1 MKSSNQ
7 SKLPNQA
14 APVTR
19 TAIGLIKNHQQP
31 FSVLDFRPL
40 NNEQRLNFVWN
51 LLSGANYNSPARFLL
66 TDDSSGCHI
75 FSESSMAICL
85 ASIDLI

>member
-14 APVTR
+14 APVKR
-19 TAIGLIKNHQQP
+19 TTVGVLQNNEQP
-31 FSVLDFRPL
+31 FSVLNFNPL
-40 NNEQRLNFVWN
+40 NKQEKLNFTYD
-51 LLSGANYNSPARFLL
+51 LLHGANYNVPAKFLL
-66 TDDSSGCHI
+66 TSNSSGCHI

-85 ASIDLI
+85 ASIGLI